1 MSRRGRWLLILAAA
15 AGALALAAVL
25 ARPWLAR
32 LVAEHARREAIAR
45 SAAAIGAPVSIA
57 RSAAGFAPVVVVLEG
72 LRLEQNGAF
81 GLRAG
86 SSIEAVEITGRPWA
100 LLRWGTGPIDFHV
113 ERPHCAIDLAA
124 AAGATPAADAATG
137 PPPPIGAA
145 AGTPGEGI
153 GHADGE
159 TGRGRRPDR
168 RGARLPEGLARA
180 GPQRPARARRTR

>member
-25 ARPWLAR
+25 ARPWLAH
-32 LVAEHARREAIAR
+32 LVAEHARREAIAK

-72 LRLEQNGAF
+72 LRLEQDGAF

-86 SSIEAVEITGRPWA
+86 SSIESVEISGRPLA
-100 LLRWGTGPIDFHV
+100 LLRWGTGPIRFHV

-124 AAGATPAADAATG
+124 AAGAPPAATATG
-137 PPPPIGAA
+137 APPPAPPPQGPPA
-145 AGTPGEGI
+145 
-153 GHADGE
+153 
-159 TGRGRRPDR
+159 TGSATQTVKP
-168 RGARLPEGLARA
+168 
-180 GPQRPARARRTR
+180 